1 MASPEQK
8 PVSLAGDENFRVLVE
23 TIDDIIVIG
32 DLEGRI
38 LYANPATTAVLGYT
52 PQELAGMMVLDLNAA
67 SMREEAAVILTEMF
81 QGTRQTCP
89 LPLQHKN
96 GSLVPAETRV
106 WMGRWNGVD
115 CIFGLCKNLTKE
127 QEALQKFD
135 RFFRMNPALMAVNRL
150 PDRTFFDVNDAFLRT
165 LGYTAAEVIGR
176 SAAELDLFVDVE
188 MQEQVSAELR
198 EHGRFREVELKV
210 RAKDGRI
217 IESLF
222 SGDLIQSQGHTY
234 FLTVAIDITERQQ
247 TVRELRAALAE
258 IRELQGILPICAGC
272 KKIRNDSGYWEQVET
287 YIELHT
293 RAQFSHGMCP
303 DCMVR
308 LYPDFGRKDS

>member
-1 MASPEQK
+1 
-8 PVSLAGDENFRVLVE
+8 
-23 TIDDIIVIG
+23 
-32 DLEGRI
+32 
-38 LYANPATTAVLGYT
+38 
-52 PQELAGMMVLDLNAA
+52 
-67 SMREEAAVILTEMF
+67 
-81 QGTRQTCP
+81 
-89 LPLQHKN
+89 
-96 GSLVPAETRV
+96 
-106 WMGRWNGVD
+106 
-115 CIFGLCKNLTKE
+115 
-127 QEALQKFD
+127 
-135 RFFRMNPALMAVNRL
+135 
-150 PDRTFFDVNDAFLRT
+150 VNDAFLRT

-176 SAAELDLFVDVE
+176 SAAELDLFVDAQ
-188 MQEQVSAELR
+188 MQDQVSAELR

-217 IESLF
+217 IEGLF

>member
-1 MASPEQK
+1 MASLEQK
-8 PVSLAGDENFRVLVE
+8 PVSLAGDENFRVLIE

-38 LYANPATTAVLGYT
+38 LYANPATTALLGYS
-52 PQELAGMMVLDLNAA
+52 PQELLGMKVPDLNAE
-67 SMREEAAVILTEMF
+67 SVREEAAAILTEMF
-81 QGTRQTCP
+81 QGTRQSCP
-89 LPLQHKN
+89 LPLQHKD
-96 GSLVPAETRV
+96 GSLVSVETRA
-106 WMGRWNGVD
+106 WMGRWNGAD
-115 CIFGLCKNLTKE
+115 CIFGLCKNLSKE

-135 RFFRMNPALMAVNRL
+135 RFFRMNPALMAVNQI
-150 PDRTFFDVNDAFLRT
+150 PDRTFCDVNDAFLRT

-176 SAAELDLFVDVE
+176 SAAELDLFVDAQ
-188 MQEQVSAELR
+188 MQDQVSAELR

-217 IESLF
+217 IEGLF